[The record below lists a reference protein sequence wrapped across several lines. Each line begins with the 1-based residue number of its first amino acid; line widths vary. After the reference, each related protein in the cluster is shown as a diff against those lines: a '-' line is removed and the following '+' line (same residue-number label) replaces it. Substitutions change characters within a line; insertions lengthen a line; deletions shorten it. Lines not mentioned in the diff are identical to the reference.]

1 MADPCCQSLA
11 AAQAG
16 FPCGQAGLRE
26 EAAITSF
33 TEAAK
38 AGVSLQGKF
47 GMAELRAD
55 VLVLGAGMVGVSAAL
70 HLQQRGRDVILID
83 RHERAGEE
91 TSYGN
96 AGLIE
101 CASVFPYMFPR
112 DLTQIFQYA
121 INRSPQV
128 RYQFSDLPAFLPWL
142 ARYFLASSKKRA
154 LHSAMAEL
162 PLIRRSLIEHQ
173 ALIAE
178 ANVPELLRRTG
189 WLKLFRSDATL
200 ASAVREFERARQYG
214 VEGEVLDGKAIAL
227 REPHLSGEF
236 AGAVY
241 LPAPGFVPDP
251 GALAKA
257 YAALFQ
263 RKGGRFL
270 IGDAR
275 TLEQRAGG
283 WRLNGPEGA
292 VAAREVV
299 VALGPWSDL
308 VFGPLGYSIPL
319 GVKRGYHLHLAP
331 RGNAVL
337 HHPVLDSDLGY
348 LLAPMN
354 RGIRLTTGVE
364 FARRDA
370 PPTLVQLQRALP
382 RAHALFPLGEAVD
395 AKPWMGA
402 RPCLPDMLPVI
413 GRAPR
418 HAGLWFDFGHQHH
431 GLTLGPA
438 TGRLL
443 AEMMTGET
451 PFADPSPF
459 AVERFG

>member
-1 MADPCCQSLA
+1 MSELKADA
-11 AAQAG
+11 
-16 FPCGQAGLRE
+16 
-26 EAAITSF
+26 
-33 TEAAK
+33 
-38 AGVSLQGKF
+38 
-47 GMAELRAD
+47 
-55 VLVLGAGMVGVSAAL
+55 LVLGAGMVGVSAAL
-70 HLQQRGRDVILID
+70 HLQQRGRDVILVD
-83 RHERAGEE
+83 KHELAGQE
-91 TSYGN
+91 TSFGN

-112 DLTQIFQYA
+112 DFGQILRYA
-121 INRSPQV
+121 MGSAPQV
-128 RYQFSDLPAFLPWL
+128 RYRISSLPDFLPWL
-142 ARYFLASSKKRA
+142 VRYFLASSPERA
-154 LHSAMAEL
+154 LRSAMAEL
-162 PLIRRSLIEHQ
+162 PLIRRSLIEHE

-178 ANVPELLRRTG
+178 AGVPELLRRTG
-189 WLKLFRSDATL
+189 WLKLFRSEATL
-200 ASAVREFERARQYG
+200 AAAARDFERAQHYG
-214 VEGEVLDGKAIAL
+214 VAGDILDREAISA
-227 REPHLSGEF
+227 REPNLTGEF
-236 AGAVY
+236 AGAIY

-251 GALAKA
+251 GGLAKA
-257 YAALFQ
+257 YAALFK

-270 IGDAR
+270 VGDAR
-275 TLEQRAGG
+275 RLEQVPGG
-283 WRLNGPEGA
+283 WRLAGSDGA
-292 VAAREVV
+292 AVAREVV

-319 GVKRGYHLHLAP
+319 SVKRGYHLHLEP

-337 HHPVLDSDLGY
+337 HHPVLDADLGY

-364 FARRDA
+364 FAPRDA
-370 PPTLVQLQRALP
+370 PPTPIQLTRALP
-382 RAHALFPLGEAVD
+382 RARALFPLGEAVD

-413 GRAPR
+413 GKAPR

-443 AEMMTGET
+443 AEMMTGEP

>member
-1 MADPCCQSLA
+1 
-11 AAQAG
+11 
-16 FPCGQAGLRE
+16 
-26 EAAITSF
+26 
-33 TEAAK
+33 
-38 AGVSLQGKF
+38 
-47 GMAELRAD
+47 MAELKAD

-70 HLQQRGRDVILID
+70 HLQSRGREVILVD
-83 RHERAGEE
+83 RHEHAGEE
-91 TSYGN
+91 TSFGN

-112 DLTQIFQYA
+112 DVSQILQYA
-121 INRSPQV
+121 LNRSPQAHY
-128 RYQFSDLPAFLPWL
+128 RLSDLPHFLPWL
-142 ARYFLASSKKRA
+142 LRYFLASSPDRA
-154 LHSAMAEL
+154 LESAMAEL
-162 PLIRRSLIEHQ
+162 PLIRRSLIEHE

-178 ANVPELLRRTG
+178 AGVPELLRRTG
-189 WLKLFRSDATL
+189 WLKLFRSETSL
-200 ASAVREFERARQYG
+200 ANAARDVERARQYG
-214 VEGEVLDGKAIAL
+214 IPGEVMDSKAIAS
-227 REPHLSGEF
+227 REPNLTGTF
-236 AGAVY
+236 AGAIY
-241 LPAPGFVPDP
+241 LPTPGFIPDP

-257 YAALFQ
+257 YAALFK
-263 RKGGRFL
+263 RRGGRFL
-270 IGDAR
+270 VSDAR
-275 TLEQRAGG
+275 TLEQSAGG
-283 WRLNGPEGA
+283 WRVKGA
-292 VAAREVV
+292 AAREAV

-319 GVKRGYHLHLAP
+319 GIKRGYHLHLAQ
-331 RGNAVL
+331 RGNAV
-337 HHPVLDSDLGY
+337 PAQPILDFDLGY
-348 LLAPMN
+348 VLAPMS

-370 PPTLVQLQRALP
+370 PPNPIQIQQALP
-382 RAHALFPLGEAVD
+382 RARALYPLGDPID

-451 PFADPSPF
+451 PFADPGPF
-459 AVERFG
+459 AAERFG

>member
-1 MADPCCQSLA
+1 
-11 AAQAG
+11 
-16 FPCGQAGLRE
+16 
-26 EAAITSF
+26 
-33 TEAAK
+33 
-38 AGVSLQGKF
+38 
-47 GMAELRAD
+47 MAELRAD
-55 VLVLGAGMVGVSAAL
+55 VVVLGAGMVGVSAAL

-83 RHERAGEE
+83 RHELAGEE
-91 TSYGN
+91 TSFGN
-96 AGLIE
+96 AGIIE

-112 DLTQIFQYA
+112 DFKQILQYA
-121 INRSPQV
+121 LNRSPQV
-128 RYQFSDLPAFLPWL
+128 RYQFADLPAFLPWL
-142 ARYFLASSKKRA
+142 ARYFLASSPERA

-162 PLIRRSLIEHQ
+162 PLIRRSLVEHE
-173 ALIAE
+173 ALMAE
-178 ANVPELLRRTG
+178 AGVPELLRRSG
-189 WLKLFRSDATL
+189 WIKLFRSDATL
-200 ASAVREFERARQYG
+200 ANGVRDFERARQYG
-214 VEGEVLDGKAIAL
+214 VAGEVLDGKAIVA
-227 REPHLSGEF
+227 REPNLTGEF

-241 LPAPGFVPDP
+241 YPAPGFVPDP

-257 YAALFQ
+257 YAALFT
-263 RKGGRFL
+263 RKGGRFVV
-270 IGDAR
+270 GDAL
-275 TLEQRAGG
+275 TLEQTDGR
-283 WRLNGPEGA
+283 WRVSGPDGA
-292 VAAREVV
+292 VSAREVV

-308 VFGPLGYSIPL
+308 VFRPLGYSIPL

-337 HHPVLDSDLGY
+337 NHPVLDSDLGY

-370 PPTLVQLQRALP
+370 PPNPIQIKQALP

-395 AKPWMGA
+395 ARPWMGA
-402 RPCLPDMLPVI
+402 RPCLPDMVPVI
-413 GRAPR
+413 GKASR

-451 PFADPSPF
+451 PFADPTPF
-459 AVERFG
+459 SAARFG